1 MGRLWHSVFFIF
13 LSVQVIHAQIPGIVC
28 FAFLFFP
35 FTYTYRAIN
44 NQSDIENFV
53 IVVIITL
60 FVTFSSTPLFPFVV
74 YTFEDANQLMAFS
87 RLRHQPSNFQ
97 QLIIKMGQ
105 RL

>member
-1 MGRLWHSVFFIF
+1 MHKY
-13 LSVQVIHAQIPGIVC
+13 QGIVC

-60 FVTFSSTPLFPFVV
+60 VVAFSSTPLFPFVV

-105 RL
+105 SL